1 MMATLLEVLDGK
13 LNEHVKQLVD
23 VISAGGAKSH
33 EHYKELC
40 GTIRGLQTA
49 QYELADLVRKT
60 KDYEDDRI

>member
-1 MMATLLEVLDGK
+1 MANMLEVMNGK
-13 LNEHVKQLVD
+13 IEEHVKQLVE
-23 VISAGGAKSH
+23 VVSAGGAKSH

-60 KDYEDDRI
+60 KEYEDE

>member
-1 MMATLLEVLDGK
+1 MMTNLLEVLDGK
-13 LNEHVKQLVD
+13 LDEQIKQLVD
-23 VISAGGAKSH
+23 VISAGGANSH

-60 KDYEDDRI
+60 KEYEDE

>member
-1 MMATLLEVLDGK
+1 MANMLEVLDLK
-13 LNEHVKQLVD
+13 LDEHVRQLVD
-23 VISAGGAKSH
+23 IVSAGGAKSH

-60 KDYEDDRI
+60 KEYEDD

>member
-1 MMATLLEVLDGK
+1 MANLLEVLDSK
-13 LNEHVKQLVD
+13 LDEQIKQIVD

-49 QYELADLVRKT
+49 QMEIADLVRKI
-60 KDYEDDRI
+60 KDYDDD

>member
-1 MMATLLEVLDGK
+1 MMDHKLLDILNGK
-13 LNEHVKQLVD
+13 LNEQVQQLVD
-23 VISAGGAKSH
+23 VVSAGGAKSH

-60 KDYEDDRI
+60 KDYDDD